1 MLSVRLRVLLL
12 GVLSLFS
19 FASCET
25 EPGVSDTW
33 DRRAMLSHW
42 ADEIIIPAWDSYSE
56 VTSQLVLAADSFHSN
71 TSSDNYQ
78 GLIAAYQA
86 AYLAWQKVSLFE
98 IGPSEQ
104 NSVRVRSNTFP
115 VDTAAVNA
123 RLAQYDG
130 TNMPNLMLPSTF
142 IEQGFPALDYLLNR
156 YNTQEDAI
164 AFFQDQMYAAA
175 YVKELAKALDDLA
188 STVADTWNTTY
199 RNTFVTAD
207 GSSASASTNK
217 VANDFIFH
225 YEKELRAG
233 KIGIP
238 SGVFSSATFPEK
250 VESVFDPEFSKALFE
265 QSLDAHIDFFN
276 GTTFDKMTVGPS
288 FAQYLDH
295 LGAMEDGKA
304 LSTAVNDQ
312 FLASK
317 VALQNVDSDFKST
330 VETDVYKMLALYDEL
345 QRNTIRIKT
354 DVMQTL
360 NVKID
365 YVDADGD

>member
-1 MLSVRLRVLLL
+1 MLNVRTRVLLL

-33 DRRAMLSHW
+33 DRAAMLTHW
-42 ADEIIIPAWDSYSE
+42 ADEIIIPAWDAYAE
-56 VTSQLVLAADSFHSN
+56 ATSQLVVAADSFQSN
-71 TSSDNYQ
+71 TTSDNYQ
-78 GLIAAYQA
+78 GLITTYQA
-86 AYLAWQKVSLFE
+86 AYLAWQNVSLFE

-156 YNTQEDAI
+156 HDSEEDAV
-164 AFFQDQMYAAA
+164 AFFQDEMYAAA
-175 YVKELAKALDDLA
+175 YLKELATALDDLA
-188 STVADTWNTTY
+188 STVADSWNTTY
-199 RNTFVTAD
+199 RATFVAAD

-250 VESVFDPEFSKALFE
+250 VESVYDPEFSRALFE
-265 QSLDAHIDFFN
+265 ESFDAHVDFFN
-276 GTTFDKMTVGPS
+276 GTSFDKMTVGPS

-295 LGAMEDGKA
+295 LGAMEDEKA

-312 FLASK
+312 FLASRA
-317 VALQNVDSDFKST
+317 ALQNVDSDFKSM
-330 VETDVYKMLALYDEL
+330 VETEVFKMLALYDEL